1 MKAANIRM
9 TVVPAQTHDVSCHR
23 SVDTLRGYV
32 RDAEIFRDHAGMGL
46 L

>member
-1 MKAANIRM
+1 MKAADTGM

-23 SVDTLRGYV
+23 SVDTQPGCV
-32 RDAEIFRDHAGMGL
+32 RDAEIFRDQAGMGL